1 MAQKRAGSFD
11 IYMHSSNDYAMFD
24 KSRRQARIQDALR
37 RARVPNQE
45 ALRAMLERDGCQV
58 TQGTLSRD
66 LRELGVVKTPEGYA
80 LPGEVSFDSGEA
92 AHRALERALQE
103 FLVSAEAAGQLV
115 VVRTGVGHAQSLAVA
130 MDGAGLEEALGTIA
144 GDDTIFIATRSE
156 RDARRVASALLKGA
170 GLA

>member
-1 MAQKRAGSFD
+1 MTF
-11 IYMHSSNDYAMFD
+11 ICNSSNDYAMFD
-24 KSRRQARIQDALR
+24 KPRRQARILDALK

-45 ALRAMLERDGCQV
+45 SLRTMLERDGFQV

-66 LRELGVVKTPEGYA
+66 LRELGVIKTPEGYA
-80 LPGEVSFDSGEA
+80 IPGEVGYDSGEA

-103 FLVSAEAAGQLV
+103 FLVTAEAAGQLV

-130 MDGAGLEEALGTIA
+130 MDAAGLEEALGTIA
-144 GDDTIFIATRSE
+144 GDDTIFIATRTE
-156 RDARRVASALLKGA
+156 REARRLSSALLEGA